1 MEHKTKIQI
10 VVMPGH
16 SSIGSGAG
24 GIRVVKP
31 GFRHLG
37 NPVEPINDQRGEQS
51 GGRGGGRR
59 VELNGEGQTKP
70 QRHVAPKW
78 QLDDVSLA
86 ALVRALGPDTEQA
99 GRRYASLRERLV
111 RFFEWNRVPIAD
123 ELADETLDRLARRL
137 GRTETAATNENTNDL
152 SPAEAV
158 ERPEEFAAGI
168 ARLVLYEQRRR
179 QIRAEQAF
187 ESIERESAIDLV
199 LAQTENSQHAE
210 ELSAVLDACMAE
222 LTREQ
227 RELIGR
233 YYNVNG
239 RTMIDARKLLA
250 QEMGISINALRN
262 RALRIRAELENRMR
276 SRLRERG

>member
-1 MEHKTKIQI
+1 
-10 VVMPGH
+10 MPGH

-31 GFRHLG
+31 GFRQLG
-37 NPVEPINDQRGEQS
+37 SPVEPINDQRGEQS

-210 ELSAVLDACMAE
+210 ELSAVLDALHGGTDSGTAGVDWPLLRCEWPHHDRCAKTAGPGNGHFNQCPAE
-222 LTREQ
+222 PGAAHP
-227 RELIGR
+227 GR
-233 YYNVNG
+233 
-239 RTMIDARKLLA
+239 A
-250 QEMGISINALRN
+250 
-262 RALRIRAELENRMR
+262 
-276 SRLRERG
+276 